1 MEKMGFGSKWLGCIR
16 WCISTTCFSVLV
28 NGNPSGLF
36 KSSRGLRQGNPLS
49 PYFFLSDGDLSYMLS
64 RAKECGFIEGLLVK
78 GNDDVGVEV
87 SHLFFA
93 NDTLIFCDASKEN
106 LEPLSWVFMWFEAYS
121 MLKINL
127 EKSELIPIR
136 DVPNLEKLS
145 EVLGC
150 KVGALPTTYLGLP
163 FGASYKSI
171 RIWERVEE
179 QFQKGF
185 ALWKRQYLSK
195 GRRQTLI
202 KSTLSSLLIYHRS
215 LFVT

>member
-1 MEKMGFGSKWLGCIR
+1 
-16 WCISTTCFSVLV
+16 
-28 NGNPSGLF
+28 
-36 KSSRGLRQGNPLS
+36 
-49 PYFFLSDGDLSYMLS
+49 
-64 RAKECGFIEGLLVK
+64 
-78 GNDDVGVEV
+78 
-87 SHLFFA
+87 
-93 NDTLIFCDASKEN
+93 
-106 LEPLSWVFMWFEAYS
+106 MWFEAYS
-121 MLKINL
+121 VLKINL

-136 DVPNLEKLS
+136 DVPNLEELT